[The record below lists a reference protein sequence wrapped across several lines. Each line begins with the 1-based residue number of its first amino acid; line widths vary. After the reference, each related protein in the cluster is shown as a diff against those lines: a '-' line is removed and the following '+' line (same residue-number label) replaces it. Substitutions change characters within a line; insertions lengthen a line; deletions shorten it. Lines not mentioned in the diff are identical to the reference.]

1 LRSGKSNTNCDSYI
15 APSHAHSNSYVYR
28 NADSEP
34 DTYSSC
40 RTDRYS
46 SAQANAG
53 TAARAA
59 NAHCHGHA
67 KSYPYTERYSQ
78 SDSATSAFAAT
89 APITIYEKETHCS
102 TPTSLREH
110 AKHFDVRYP

>member
-1 LRSGKSNTNCDSYI
+1 LRSGKSNTNRNAS
-15 APSHAHSNSYVYR
+15 SNRDTHRYHI
-28 NADSEP
+28 ADSEP

-46 SAQANAG
+46 STKANAG

-67 KSYPYTERYSQ
+67 KSYPHTERFSQ
-78 SDSATSAFAAT
+78 GDSATSAFAAT
-89 APITIYEKETHCS
+89 APITMYEKE
-102 TPTSLREH
+102 
-110 AKHFDVRYP
+110 KHFSIRLV

>member
-1 LRSGKSNTNCDSYI
+1 MRSGKSNAS
-15 APSHAHSNSYVYR
+15 SNRDTHRYHI
-28 NADSEP
+28 ADSEP

-46 SAQANAG
+46 SAKANAG

-67 KSYPYTERYSQ
+67 KSYPHTERFSQ
-78 SDSATSAFAAT
+78 GDSATSAVAAT
-89 APITIYEKETHCS
+89 APIAFVDEEETH
-102 TPTSLREH
+102 
-110 AKHFDVRYP
+110 Y

>member
-1 LRSGKSNTNCDSYI
+1 LRSGKSNTNGNASSKRDTQCN
-15 APSHAHSNSYVYR
+15 ANRYVYCHT
-28 NADSEP
+28 ASEP
-34 DTYSSC
+34 DTYSTC
-40 RTDRYS
+40 RTDKYF

-67 KSYPYTERYSQ
+67 KPYPYTERFSQ

-102 TPTSLREH
+102 IRL
-110 AKHFDVRYP
+110 V

>member
-1 LRSGKSNTNCDSYI
+1 MRSGKSNTNCDSYI

-89 APITIYEKETHCS
+89 APVTF
-102 TPTSLREH
+102 L
-110 AKHFDVRYP
+110 

>member
-1 LRSGKSNTNCDSYI
+1 MRSGKSNTNGNASSKRDS
-15 APSHAHSNSYVYR
+15 HRYR

-40 RTDRYS
+40 RPDRYS

-53 TAARAA
+53 TAARATYA

-67 KSYPYTERYSQ
+67 KFYPYTERYAE
-78 SDSATSAFAAT
+78 SDSAAPTHSGT
-89 APITIYEKETHCS
+89 APVTIYEKETDCS
-102 TPTSLREH
+102 TPTSGREH
-110 AKHFDVRYP
+110 AKNFGVRYP

>member
-1 LRSGKSNTNCDSYI
+1 MPSGKSNTNGNTSSKRDS
-15 APSHAHSNSYVYR
+15 HRYR

-40 RTDRYS
+40 RTDTYS

-53 TAARAA
+53 TAARATYA

-78 SDSATSAFAAT
+78 GDSATSAVAAT
-89 APITIYEKETHCS
+89 AS
-102 TPTSLREH
+102 V
-110 AKHFDVRYP
+110 A

>member
-1 LRSGKSNTNCDSYI
+1 LRSGKSNTNRNAS
-15 APSHAHSNSYVYR
+15 SNRDTHRYR
-28 NADSEP
+28 NVDSDP

-46 SAQANAG
+46 STQANAS

-67 KSYPYTERYSQ
+67 KPYPYTERYSQ
-78 SDSATSAFAAT
+78 SDSAAPPFTST
-89 APITIYEKETHCS
+89 TSVTSHYENKTHCS

-110 AKHFDVRYP
+110 AKNFDVRYP